1 MYLCVCYGNSDFT
14 LCYTAIVR
22 QKAHRVCQLMKNSKI
37 IHQWCI
43 HVRFKAFNDQ
53 YLRRSIHPS
62 SYRIFEKIRVS
73 CNLESDKVAMDYGRF
88 AYYRSKLNNLCIE
101 VVKKYLPWM
110 LTSRN
115 NNKAV
120 WAVEYTKWQYHLSS
134 ITKSNHLLIYIT
146 IP

>member
-1 MYLCVCYGNSDFT
+1 MVMKPFWCSLFPVKKMYVCVCYGNSDFT

-62 SYRIFEKIRVS
+62 SSYRIFEKIRVS
-73 CNLESDKVAMDYGRF
+73 CNLESDKVAMDHGRF
-88 AYYRSKLNNLCIE
+88 ATIKVNWTIYVSKLSKNICRECL
-101 VVKKYLPWM
+101 L
-110 LTSRN
+110 LG
-115 NNKAV
+115 
-120 WAVEYTKWQYHLSS
+120 
-134 ITKSNHLLIYIT
+134 ITTRLFGL
-146 IP
+146 